1 MSDKAPRKC
10 DADVMRE
17 LLIQLR
23 SGANIS
29 QACKH
34 VGIEPDNR
42 FAWLKRKYPDFAAS
56 VNELRWGPGR
66 TSKGGTPNA
75 KESQFM
81 QTAESEWGSEFNDKR
96 IESFLLTF
104 RESHDRDAAARA
116 SGFLPSTVMA
126 MLDPTSEKFHAEF
139 ARAMRE
145 EEMRSLWEIED
156 SAWRHARVEGDAT
169 MQRFIMER
177 RMPEY
182 GQRAKSATDA
192 NDNKFHQDKL
202 VEVMSSLKEV
212 LARVRKDLAVSEGIE
227 AAAEDIADAT
237 PN

>member
-17 LLIQLR
+17 ILIQMR
-23 SGANIS
+23 AGANIS

-81 QTAESEWGSEFNDKR
+81 QTPESEWGAEFDDKR

-126 MLDPTSEKFHAEF
+126 MLDPTDEKFHAEF

-182 GQRAKSATDA
+182 GQRARSATDA
-192 NDNKFHQDKL
+192 NDNKMNADT
-202 VEVMSSLKEV
+202 LKETMLEMRKLMAEIRRQTV
-212 LARVRKDLAVSEGIE
+212 LPESVNN
-227 AAAEDIADAT
+227 EDNVT
-237 PN
+237 N